1 MRLGKAERA
10 GAEKG
15 ARSGVTEVAEQGQ
28 RETPNCVQKEVLGL
42 EVGMKNPA

>member
-15 ARSGVTEVAEQGQ
+15 ARSGVTEVAELGR